1 MPPQKSVCLISFS
14 DFGLGR
20 GEYLAKAMK
29 AMGLEVLVVTNK
41 PIYAKSFKSIRSS
54 LNKDKINVIEVPLL
68 HLSYDDLISRLV
80 QYIFFTIFSSLI
92 LLKSR
97 KSFDFYYSRGP
108 QPFTEITCYVLKLF
122 KGGKIISDITDLW
135 PDALEYVRM
144 NVFLKRILILF
155 GHTVNSL
162 IWPKLDA
169 IVTHNEVMAHILSR
183 RSGRRVHVIYGV
195 IDLEKFKPIPK
206 YEAIQKLPKNIG
218 EKIDRNC
225 FIVLYAGLLGPF
237 QNPEIILKLAQLIK
251 DALFVVIGT
260 GPLKENLIKEGKEQQ
275 VNNILFL
282 DPVPH
287 SLMPMVYNMADLFL
301 LTYMTTD
308 FLKIG
313 LPKKFIE
320 YAACGRPIICITPE
334 CVASKLCSK
343 WKAGYSVPPE
353 RLEDAARIILELKS
367 NEDIKKSLGN
377 NAKKMAE
384 SLFSIEKA
392 KEELQA
398 ILI

>member
-1 MPPQKSVCLISFS
+1 MNKSVCLISFS

-29 AMGLEVLVVTNK
+29 AIGLEVLVVTNK
-41 PIYAKSFKSIRSS
+41 PVYTESFKMIKNTLSK
-54 LNKDKINVIEVPLL
+54 NKIDVLEIPLPRL
-68 HLSYDDLISRLV
+68 PYESTFSRLI
-80 QYIFFTIFSSLI
+80 QYLLFTIFSFSI

-97 KSFDFYYSRGP
+97 RSFIFYYSRGP
-108 QPFTEITCYVLKLF
+108 HPFTDVACILLKLF
-122 KGGKIISDITDLW
+122 KGGKIVSDITDLW
-135 PDALEYVRM
+135 PDVLDYMRI

-155 GHTVNSL
+155 GHAVNSL
-162 IWPKLDA
+162 IWSKLDA

-206 YEAIQKLPKNIG
+206 YEAFQKLPKNIR
-218 EKIDRNC
+218 EKIDRKC
-225 FIVLYAGLLGPF
+225 FIALYAGLLGPF
-237 QNPEIILKLAQLIK
+237 QNPEMILKLAQLIK
-251 DALFVVIGT
+251 DTLFVVMGT
-260 GPLKENLIKEGKEQQ
+260 GPLKENLIKEGRKQQ

-287 SLMPMVYNMADLFL
+287 SLMPIVYNTADLFL

-343 WKAGYSVPPE
+343 WKAGYHLPPE
-353 RLEDAARIILELKS
+353 RLEDAAHIILELKS
-367 NEDIKKSLGN
+367 NENVKKLLGD
-377 NAKKMAE
+377 NARKMAE

-398 ILI
+398 FLI

>member
-1 MPPQKSVCLISFS
+1 
-14 DFGLGR
+14 
-20 GEYLAKAMK
+20 
-29 AMGLEVLVVTNK
+29 
-41 PIYAKSFKSIRSS
+41 
-54 LNKDKINVIEVPLL
+54 
-68 HLSYDDLISRLV
+68 
-80 QYIFFTIFSSLI
+80 
-92 LLKSR
+92 
-97 KSFDFYYSRGP
+97 
-108 QPFTEITCYVLKLF
+108 
-122 KGGKIISDITDLW
+122 
-135 PDALEYVRM
+135 M

-155 GHTVNSL
+155 GHAVNSF
-162 IWPKLDA
+162 IWSKLDA
-169 IVTHNEVMAHILSR
+169 IVTHNEVMALILSS
-183 RSGRRVHVIYGV
+183 RSRKRAHVVYGI
-195 IDLEKFKPIPK
+195 IDLERFKPIPK

-218 EKIDRNC
+218 EKIDRNR

-260 GPLKENLIKEGKEQQ
+260 GPLKENLIKEEKEQQ

-287 SLMPMVYNMADLFL
+287 SLMPVVYNMADLFL

-353 RLEDAARIILELKS
+353 RLEDAANIILELKS

-377 NAKKMAE
+377 NARKMAE